1 MPHFESP
8 KVSNF
13 KGVDNLGSIFTD
25 GQLRISGFQEDAIE
39 LSPGETVIVPGE
51 LIRDIGLVFHFGTIR
66 SAILRALD
74 ECDIES
80 EYAKLIVIGESGFLK
95 NRVVLAEHNLG
106 EVPDEVVLAQMRRDR
121 KDAISDRKH
130 GFNITAN
137 IVLGTSLTAKPLRPR
152 RKGAILARTVFKV
165 RPSKI
170 ATGLTPRP
178 LTEALIRQYQL
189 HKNSLIYVHPEQNL
203 LAEMSLDELITI
215 YVAEDVYRELG
226 RQRSHQAK
234 YLQANLAVDALR
246 QLPFLVSRELA
257 NADGEEVNNSPL
269 IIFLYGMFQSVP
281 NAEKLEIEDFIER
294 MKSSPERI
302 SAVLSATKNL
312 KKTMLDMMTGDP
324 E

>member
-1 MPHFESP
+1 
-8 KVSNF
+8 
-13 KGVDNLGSIFTD
+13 
-25 GQLRISGFQEDAIE
+25 
-39 LSPGETVIVPGE
+39 
-51 LIRDIGLVFHFGTIR
+51 
-66 SAILRALD
+66 
-74 ECDIES
+74 
-80 EYAKLIVIGESGFLK
+80 
-95 NRVVLAEHNLG
+95 
-106 EVPDEVVLAQMRRDR
+106 
-121 KDAISDRKH
+121 
-130 GFNITAN
+130 
-137 IVLGTSLTAKPLRPR
+137 
-152 RKGAILARTVFKV
+152 V

-257 NADGEEVNNSPL
+257 NADGEEVTNAPL

-281 NAEKLEIEDFIER
+281 NAEKLELEDFIER